1 MKYLKFILLFAAILS
16 ITLFSHFSLKDNFNS
31 EVRFINDFD
40 SGLKIYYSRGE
51 WYPLKKVPYLETF
64 SEYPQLATY
73 FFAVPH
79 AMLSFIYGTNYG
91 RLQYHL
97 IFSVIMAILLFA
109 SIVLLYNL
117 RLNKRYLAF
126 LMLLPASLYFS
137 YNRYDILPA
146 FLSILSIW
154 LLSKEK
160 YKFSVFLLAL
170 GVLTKWYLILLFPIF
185 LTFYYSRYKKINR
198 GMIYIFCLTCIVFV
212 LSTLLSGGI
221 EALLVPYKF
230 HMASGLNK
238 ESLFY
243 LLKSILGSDAWFTI
257 LFFLQFSIVPLCMIS
272 KINSLEKVV
281 KWAGLSILV
290 FMLFAKFYSP
300 QWILWVL
307 PFLIL
312 RAQNRKDILLII
324 IFDLVTYLY
333 FPVIYDG
340 YPNLLYPIIVI
351 KTIIILYLI
360 TTIFK
365 DVTGDIDIK
374 SSFLHRYRVHVNR

>member
-1 MKYLKFILLFAAILS
+1 
-16 ITLFSHFSLKDNFNS
+16 
-31 EVRFINDFD
+31 
-40 SGLKIYYSRGE
+40 
-51 WYPLKKVPYLETF
+51 
-64 SEYPQLATY
+64 
-73 FFAVPH
+73 
-79 AMLSFIYGTNYG
+79 
-91 RLQYHL
+91 
-97 IFSVIMAILLFA
+97 
-109 SIVLLYNL
+109 
-117 RLNKRYLAF
+117 
-126 LMLLPASLYFS
+126 MLLPAALYFS
-137 YNRYDILPA
+137 YNRYDALPV

-160 YKFSVFLLAL
+160 YKFSVFFLAL
-170 GVLTKWYLILLFPIF
+170 GVLTKWYLVLLFPIF

-198 GMIYIFCLTCIVFV
+198 GMTYIFCFTIILAIVA
-212 LSTLLSGGI
+212 TLLSGGV
-221 EALLVPYKF
+221 EALLSPYKF
-230 HMASGLNK
+230 HMARGLNK

-257 LFFLQFSIVPLCMIS
+257 FFFLQFLIVPLCMVS
-272 KINSLEKVV
+272 KIDSLEKVI

-312 RAQNRKDILLII
+312 QARNRKDVFLII

-333 FPVIYDG
+333 FPIIYDG
-340 YPNLLYPIIVI
+340 YPNLLYSIVVL

-365 DVTGDIDIK
+365 DVSGDIDVK
-374 SSFLHRYRVHVNR
+374 SSLLHRQRVHINR